1 MVGRRD
7 TDRACHRPQFESNL
21 RHDRVSLPLVAPPLR
36 KAEPSARV
44 FLYAIYPAV
53 DTSTRPV
60 FRPTF
65 SRLRVHPSHPAE
77 HAVEKPGRGWSSLR
91 KNEDPEGTES
101 GSRVRPL
108 FRIYT
113 NILRRILRGYWNFGT
128 NVSGWRKIEE
138 EGSIE
143 GRSRSR

>member
-44 FLYAIYPAV
+44 FLHAIYPAV

-101 GSRVRPL
+101 RGFGLCSEYT
-108 FRIYT
+108 RIYYVGSYGD
-113 NILRRILRGYWNFGT
+113 IGI
-128 NVSGWRKIEE
+128 SGQM
-138 EGSIE
+138 
-143 GRSRSR
+143 